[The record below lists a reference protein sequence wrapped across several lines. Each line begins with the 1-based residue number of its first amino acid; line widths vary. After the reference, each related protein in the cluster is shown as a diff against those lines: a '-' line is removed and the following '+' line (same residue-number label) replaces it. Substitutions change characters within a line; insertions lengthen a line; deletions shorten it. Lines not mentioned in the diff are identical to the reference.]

1 MAYFR
6 IKNLTTSEGKYMASE
21 KATSVRRNFDNAD
34 ETRPFEKGR
43 AEVVEVGGVTL
54 MRAIFEPGWTWSSC
68 IKPLVGGESCQVSH
82 KWYVVSGRMKMRMD
96 DGTELEWRAGDVGVI
111 PAGHDA
117 WVVGDEA
124 FVFIDFEGGPVFA
137 KPKD

>member
-1 MAYFR
+1 MAAG
-6 IKNLTTSEGKYMASE
+6 N
-21 KATSVRRNFDNAD
+21 ATNIRQNFDNPD

-43 AEVVEVGGVTL
+43 AEIVEVNGITL
-54 MRAIFEPGWTWSSC
+54 MRATFEPGWTWSEC
-68 IKPLVGGESCQVSH
+68 VKPVVGGDSCQVSH

-117 WVVGDEA
+117 WVVGDEP
-124 FVFIDFEGGPVFA
+124 FVFIDFEGGAVFA
-137 KPKD
+137 KSGS

>member
-1 MAYFR
+1 MAGTSDQTN
-6 IKNLTTSEGKYMASE
+6 IKQ
-21 KATSVRRNFDNAD
+21 NFDNPD

-43 AEVVEVGGVTL
+43 AEVVEVSGLSL
-54 MRAIFEPGWTWSSC
+54 MRATFEPGWTWSEC
-68 IKPLVGGESCQVSH
+68 VKPIAGGDSCQVSH

-117 WVVGDEA
+117 WVVGDEP
-124 FVFIDFEGGPVFA
+124 FVFIDFEGGETFA
-137 KPKD
+137 KPQG